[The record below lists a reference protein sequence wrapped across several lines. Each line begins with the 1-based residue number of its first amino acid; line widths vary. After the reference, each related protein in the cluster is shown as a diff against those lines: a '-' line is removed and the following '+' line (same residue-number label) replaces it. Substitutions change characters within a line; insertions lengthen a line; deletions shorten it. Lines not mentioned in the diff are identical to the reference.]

1 MKARFLSSAVVLVGL
16 SLVVTMVS
24 PGSMNGRASVRP
36 RPLIADPVL
45 FAHQNQPLP
54 TLAQCLQIILG
65 NGTPLTCMGPAEFR
79 AAYNLDP
86 LFARGLNGHG
96 RTIVIVDA
104 FGSPTIGRDLET
116 FDDQFGLPA
125 PPSFKIISPAG
136 PVKFDSRDPQEVNWA
151 YETTLD
157 VEVSH
162 EMAPGANIL
171 LVTTPVSETEGVQG
185 FPEIVQAENYV
196 IDNNLGDVISQSF
209 AATEETFPSQRS
221 LLDLRSAF
229 KNAYRHGVTVL
240 AASGDTGST
249 GGKLDLTC
257 CYPTQVVGWP
267 ASDPLVTSVGGTRIH
282 LNASA
287 NRTAPDSVWNDY
299 GASGGGP
306 SHVFARP
313 DYQDSVASVVGQ
325 RRGVP
330 DVSMAAFCFGPWL
343 VETFDPNPH
352 NRGWFLTCGT
362 SESSPLFAGIVAIA
376 DQAGGQR
383 LGLLNDR
390 LYQLARHA
398 DSGLVDVTS
407 GNNTFTF
414 CASGCGTAAEV
425 DITVPGFSAAPGY
438 DMASGLGTIDA
449 TRLVAA
455 LTATDN

>member
-1 MKARFLSSAVVLVGL
+1 MKRSFLSSAVIVVSL
-16 SLVVTMVS
+16 SLMATMAS
-24 PGSMNGRASVRP
+24 PGSMNGHARVVP
-36 RPLIADPVL
+36 RPLIAHPML

-54 TLAQCLQIILG
+54 TLAQCLQITLQ
-65 NGTPLTCMGPAEFR
+65 NGWPLTCMGPAEFR
-79 AAYNLDP
+79 AAYNLGP
-86 LFARGLNGHG
+86 LFARGLDGRG

-104 FGSPTIGRDLET
+104 FGSPTIRKDLAT
-116 FDDQFGLPA
+116 FDEQFGLPA
-125 PPSFKIISPAG
+125 PPSFQIISPAG
-136 PVKFDSRDPQEVNWA
+136 PVKFDSRNPEEVNWA

-157 VEVSH
+157 VEVAH
-162 EMAPGANIL
+162 EVAPGANIL

-209 AATEETFPSQRS
+209 AATEETFPSQQS

-240 AASGDTGST
+240 AASGDNGAT
-249 GGKLDLTC
+249 GGTVDLTC

-267 ASDPLVTSVGGTRIH
+267 ASDPLVTSVGGTRIQ
-282 LNASA
+282 LDANA
-287 NRTAPDSVWNDY
+287 NRTAPDIVWNDY
-299 GASGGGP
+299 GATGGGP

-313 DYQDSVASVVGQ
+313 DYQDSVARVVGQ

-330 DVSMAAFCFGPWL
+330 DVSLAAFCFGPWL
-343 VETFDPNPH
+343 VETFDPNPR
-352 NRGWFLTCGT
+352 NRGWLLTCGT
-362 SESSPLFAGIVAIA
+362 SEASPLFAGIVAIA
-376 DQAGGQR
+376 DQAAGKR

-390 LYQLARHA
+390 LYRLSGRA

-407 GNNTFTF
+407 GDNSYTF
-414 CASGCGTAAEV
+414 CASACGTAAEV
-425 DITVPGFSAAPGY
+425 DTTVPGFSAGPGY

-455 LTATDN
+455 LTADGH